1 MKFFLLIFKN
11 LRRNPVRSMLTSAGI
26 MVLVFVITLIWSI
39 LGFLDIATSEKTSN
53 FKGIVTEKWSI
64 PSQMPFAYASTLEN
78 GAAREDTDV
87 KPIDS
92 MTWQFFIGSTEKG
105 KGFSLKTFVFA
116 FCMEP
121 RKLLTMMDELDSL
134 QPGPRAELNE
144 AIQKMEMNRQGIIIG
159 QKRLAALEK
168 RVGDRIKIFGTN
180 YRDLELECE
189 IVGTFPLG
197 RYDNNSCINRDY
209 LNASLDAYKAS
220 KGKPHPMANKT
231 MNLVWV
237 KVPNKETFT
246 KVSSQIDQSPM
257 FASPPVKIETASS
270 GVSNFLAAYKDL
282 LTIFRWILA
291 PSIIATLTVVISN
304 AISISVR
311 ERRKEMAVLKVI
323 GFQPN
328 QIMFLVLGE
337 AILLGVVAGSISSI
351 GTYYFVNRIL
361 GGIPFPIAFFSSFPV
376 LDGALWWGAAIG
388 FATSFAGSILPALST
403 RSIKVVDVFSKVA

>member
-1 MKFFLLIFKN
+1 MKFMMLIFKN
-11 LRRNPVRSMLTSAGI
+11 LRRNLVRSMLTSAGV

-39 LGFLDIATSEKTSN
+39 LGFLDMATSEKSAN

-64 PSQMPFAYASTLEN
+64 PSQLPFSYASTLEN
-78 GAAREDTDV
+78 GAAREESDV

-92 MTWQFFIGSTEKG
+92 MTWQFFIGSVDKTNI
-105 KGFSLKTFVFA
+105 GFSTFIFA

-121 RKLLTMMDELDSL
+121 KKLLTMMDELDSL
-134 QPGPRAELNE
+134 QPGPKAELDK
-144 AIQKMEMNRQGIIIG
+144 AIKAMESNRQGIIVG
-159 QKRLAALEK
+159 QKRLAAIEK
-168 RVGDRIKIFGTN
+168 KVGDRIKVFGIN

-189 IVGTFPLG
+189 IVGTFPPG
-197 RYDNNSCINRDY
+197 RYDNNTCIDRDY

-220 KGKPHPMANKT
+220 KGKPHPLAEKT
-231 MNLVWV
+231 LNLVWV
-237 KVPNKETFT
+237 KVPTKDTFT
-246 KVSSQIDQSPM
+246 KMSGQIDNSPM
-257 FASPPVKIETASS
+257 FAAPPVKIETASS

-282 LTIFRWILA
+282 LMILRYLLA
-291 PSIIATLTVVISN
+291 PAIIITLTVVISN

-328 QIMFLVLGE
+328 QIIFLVLGE
-337 AILLGVVAGSISSI
+337 AILLGVVAGAISSI
-351 GTYYFVNRIL
+351 GTYYIVNRVI
-361 GGIPFPIAFFSSFPV
+361 GGIPFQIAFFSSFPV

-388 FATSFAGSILPALST
+388 FITSFAGSILPALST

>member
-1 MKFFLLIFKN
+1 MKFMTLIIKN
-11 LRRNPVRSMLTSAGI
+11 LRRNLLRSVLTSAGV

-39 LGFLDIATSEKTSN
+39 LGFLDVATSEKTSN

-64 PSQMPFAYASTLEN
+64 PSQMPFSYAATLEN
-78 GAAREDTDV
+78 GAAREDSDV

-105 KGFSLKTFVFA
+105 KMGFNSFLFA

-121 RKLLTMMDELDSL
+121 KKLLTMMDELDSL
-134 QPGPRAELNE
+134 QPVPRAELE
-144 AIQKMEMNRQGIIIG
+144 KAIRAMEQNRQGIIVG

-168 RVGDRIKIFGTN
+168 KVGDRIKIFGTN
-180 YRDLELECE
+180 YRDIELECE

-197 RYDNNSCINRDY
+197 RYDNNTCINRDF
-209 LNASLDAYKAS
+209 LNASLDAYQATMK
-220 KGKPHPMANKT
+220 KPHPLANKS

-237 KVPNKETFT
+237 KVPDKEKFT
-246 KVSSQIDQSPM
+246 KISGQIDNSPM
-257 FASPPVKIETASS
+257 FATPPVKIETASS

-282 LTIFRWILA
+282 LTILRWVLA
-291 PSIIATLTVVISN
+291 PSIIATLAVVISN

-351 GTYYFVNRIL
+351 GTYFFVNRIL

-403 RSIKVVDVFSKVA
+403 RSIKVVDVFSKVT

>member
-1 MKFFLLIFKN
+1 MKFLMLIVKN
-11 LRRNPVRSMLTSAGI
+11 LRRNLVRSMLTSAGV

-39 LGFLDIATSEKTSN
+39 LGFLDVATSEKTSN

-64 PSQMPFAYASTLEN
+64 PSQMPFSYAATLEN
-78 GAAREDTDV
+78 GAAREETDV

-105 KGFSLKTFVFA
+105 QMAFNSFVFA

-134 QPGPRAELNE
+134 QPGPKAELDKAIKAME
-144 AIQKMEMNRQGIIIG
+144 ANRQGIIVG

-168 RVGDRIKIFGTN
+168 KVGDRIKIFGTN
-180 YRDLELECE
+180 YRDIELECE
-189 IVGTFPLG
+189 IVGTFPSG
-197 RYDNNSCINRDY
+197 RYDNNTCINRDY
-209 LNASLDAYKAS
+209 LNASLEAYQAKM
-220 KGKPHPMANKT
+220 KKPHPLANKT

-237 KVPNKETFT
+237 KVPNKDTFA
-246 KVSSQIDQSPM
+246 KMSSQIDKSPM
-257 FASPPVKIETASS
+257 FATPPVKIETASS

-282 LTIFRWILA
+282 LTILRWVLA
-291 PSIIATLTVVISN
+291 PSIIATLAVVISN

-311 ERRKEMAVLKVI
+311 ERRKEMAVLKVL

-337 AILLGVVAGSISSI
+337 AIFLGVVAGSVSSI
-351 GTYYFVNRIL
+351 GTYYFVNKVL
-361 GGIPFPIAFFSSFPV
+361 GGIPFPIAFFASFPV

-388 FATSFAGSILPALST
+388 FVTSFAGSILPALST

>member
-1 MKFFLLIFKN
+1 MKFFILIVKN
-11 LRRNPVRSMLTSAGI
+11 LRRNLVRSMLTSAGV

-78 GAAREDTDV
+78 GAAREDSDV

-105 KGFSLKTFVFA
+105 QMGFNNFIFA

-121 RKLLTMMDELDSL
+121 KKLLTMMDELDSL
-134 QPGPRAELNE
+134 QPGPRAELE
-144 AIQKMEMNRQGIIIG
+144 KAIQAMESKRQGIIVG

-168 RVGDRIKIFGTN
+168 KVGDRIKIFGTN
-180 YRDLELECE
+180 YRDIELECE

-197 RYDNNSCINRDY
+197 RYDNNTCINRDY
-209 LNASLDAYKAS
+209 LNASLEAYQAKM
-220 KGKPHPMANKT
+220 KKPHPLANKT

-237 KVPNKETFT
+237 KVPDKDTFT
-246 KVSSQIDQSPM
+246 KVSNQIDKSPM
-257 FASPPVKIETASS
+257 FATPPVKIETASS

-282 LTIFRWILA
+282 LTILRWVLA
-291 PSIIATLTVVISN
+291 PSIIATLAVVISN

-328 QIMFLVLGE
+328 QVMFLVLGE
-337 AILLGVVAGSISSI
+337 AILLGVVAGSVSSI
-351 GTYYFVNRIL
+351 GTYFFVNKVL

-388 FATSFAGSILPALST
+388 FVTAFAGSIMPALST

>member
-1 MKFFLLIFKN
+1 MKFLMLIFKN
-11 LRRNPVRSMLTSAGI
+11 LRRNLVRSMLTSAGV

-39 LGFLDIATSEKTSN
+39 LGFLDMATSEKTSN

-78 GAAREDTDV
+78 GAAREDSDV

-105 KGFSLKTFVFA
+105 KMGFNSFVFA

-121 RKLLTMMDELDSL
+121 KKLLTMMDELDSL
-134 QPGPRAELNE
+134 QPGPRAELDK
-144 AIQKMEMNRQGIIIG
+144 AIQEMEKNRQGIIVG

-168 RVGDRIKIFGTN
+168 KVGDRIKIFGTN

-209 LNASLDAYKAS
+209 LNASLDAYKVS
-220 KGKPHPMANKT
+220 KGKPHPLANKT
-231 MNLVWV
+231 MNLVWI
-237 KVPNKETFT
+237 KVPNKDTFA
-246 KVSSQIDQSPM
+246 KVSSQIDNSPM

-270 GVSNFLAAYKDL
+270 GVANFLAAYKDL
-282 LTIFRWILA
+282 LTILRWVLA
-291 PSIIATLTVVISN
+291 PSIIATLAVVISN

-351 GTYYFVNRIL
+351 GTYFFVNRVL
-361 GGIPFPIAFFSSFPV
+361 GGIPFQIAFFSSFPI

>member
-1 MKFFLLIFKN
+1 MKFLMLIFKN
-11 LRRNPVRSMLTSAGI
+11 LKRNLLRSILTSAGV

-39 LGFLDIATSEKTSN
+39 LGFLDVATSEKTSN

-64 PSQMPFAYASTLEN
+64 PSQMPFSYATTLEN
-78 GAAREDTDV
+78 GAAREDSDV

-105 KGFSLKTFVFA
+105 KAFSLSTFVFA

-121 RKLLTMMDELDSL
+121 KKLLTMMDELDSL
-134 QPGPRAELNE
+134 APGPKAELE
-144 AIQKMEMNRQGIIIG
+144 KAVQAMEQNRQGIIIG
-159 QKRLAALEK
+159 QKRLAALDK
-168 RVGDRIKIFGTN
+168 RVGDRIKIFGVN

-197 RYDNNSCINRDY
+197 RYDNNSCIHRDY

-220 KGKPHPMANKT
+220 KGKPHPLANKT

-246 KVSSQIDQSPM
+246 KVSGQIDNSPM
-257 FASPPVKIETASS
+257 FSAPPVKIETASS
-270 GVSNFLAAYKDL
+270 GVANFLAAYKDL
-282 LTIFRWILA
+282 LTILRWVLA
-291 PSIIATLTVVISN
+291 PSIIATLAVVISN

-351 GTYYFVNRIL
+351 GTYLFVNRVM

-388 FATSFAGSILPALST
+388 FVTSFAGSILPALST

>member
-11 LRRNPVRSMLTSAGI
+11 LRRNLLRSMLTSAGV

-39 LGFLDIATSEKTSN
+39 LGFLDVATSDKTSN

>member
-1 MKFFLLIFKN
+1 MKFLMLIVKN
-11 LRRNPVRSMLTSAGI
+11 LRRNLLRSTLTGAGV

-64 PSQMPFAYASTLEN
+64 PSQMPFSYAATLEN

-92 MTWQFFIGSTEKG
+92 MTWQFFIGSTSKD
-105 KGFSLKTFVFA
+105 KMGFDSFIFA

-134 QPGPRAELNE
+134 QPGPRAELDK
-144 AIQKMEMNRQGIIIG
+144 AIKAMESNRQGIIVG
-159 QKRLAALEK
+159 QKRLAAIEK
-168 RVGDRIKIFGTN
+168 KVGDRIKVFGTN
-180 YRDLELECE
+180 YRDIELELE

-197 RYDNNSCINRDY
+197 RYDNNTCINRDY
-209 LNASLDAYKAS
+209 LNASLEAYQTKM
-220 KGKPHPMANKT
+220 KKPHPLANKT

-237 KVPNKETFT
+237 KVPDKDTFT
-246 KVSSQIDQSPM
+246 MVSGQIDKSPM
-257 FASPPVKIETASS
+257 FATPPVKIETASS

-282 LTIFRWILA
+282 LTILRWVLA
-291 PSIIATLTVVISN
+291 PSIIATLAVVISN

-337 AILLGVVAGSISSI
+337 AIFLGVVAGSISSI
-351 GTYYFVNRIL
+351 GTYFFVNKVL
-361 GGIPFPIAFFSSFPV
+361 GGIPFPIAFFASFPV

>member
-1 MKFFLLIFKN
+1 MKFFILIVKN
-11 LRRNPVRSMLTSAGI
+11 LRRNLVRSMLTSAGV

-78 GAAREDTDV
+78 GGAREDSDV

-105 KGFSLKTFVFA
+105 QMGFNNFIFA

-121 RKLLTMMDELDSL
+121 KKLLTMMDELDSL
-134 QPGPRAELNE
+134 QPGPRAELE
-144 AIQKMEMNRQGIIIG
+144 KAIQAMESKRQGIIVG

-168 RVGDRIKIFGTN
+168 KVGDRIKIFGTN
-180 YRDLELECE
+180 YRDIELECE

-197 RYDNNSCINRDY
+197 RYDNNTCINRDY
-209 LNASLDAYKAS
+209 LNASLEAYQAKM
-220 KGKPHPMANKT
+220 KKPHPLANKT

-237 KVPNKETFT
+237 KVPDKDTFT
-246 KVSSQIDQSPM
+246 KVSNQIDKSPM
-257 FASPPVKIETASS
+257 FATPPVKIETASS

-282 LTIFRWILA
+282 LTILRWVLA
-291 PSIIATLTVVISN
+291 PSIIATLAVVISN

-328 QIMFLVLGE
+328 QVMFLVLGE
-337 AILLGVVAGSISSI
+337 AILLGVVAGSVSSI
-351 GTYYFVNRIL
+351 GTYFFVNKVL

-388 FATSFAGSILPALST
+388 FVTAFAGSIMPALST

>member
-1 MKFFLLIFKN
+1 MKFMMLIFKN
-11 LRRNPVRSMLTSAGI
+11 LRRNLVRSMLTSAGV

-39 LGFLDIATSEKTSN
+39 LGFLDMATSEKSAN

-64 PSQMPFAYASTLEN
+64 PSQLPFSYASTLEN
-78 GAAREDTDV
+78 GAAREESDV

-92 MTWQFFIGSTEKG
+92 MTWQFFIGSVDKTNI
-105 KGFSLKTFVFA
+105 GFSTFIFA

-121 RKLLTMMDELDSL
+121 KKLLTMMDELDSL
-134 QPGPRAELNE
+134 QPGPKAELDK
-144 AIQKMEMNRQGIIIG
+144 AIKAMESNRQGIIVG
-159 QKRLAALEK
+159 QKRLAAIEK
-168 RVGDRIKIFGTN
+168 KVGDRIKVFGIN

-189 IVGTFPLG
+189 IVGTFPPG
-197 RYDNNSCINRDY
+197 RYDNNTCINRDY

-220 KGKPHPMANKT
+220 KGKPHPLAEKT
-231 MNLVWV
+231 LNLVWV
-237 KVPNKETFT
+237 KVPTKDTFT
-246 KVSSQIDQSPM
+246 KMSGQIDNSPM
-257 FASPPVKIETASS
+257 FAAPPVKIETASS

-282 LTIFRWILA
+282 LMILRYLLA
-291 PSIIATLTVVISN
+291 PAIIITLTVVISN

-328 QIMFLVLGE
+328 QIIFLVLGE
-337 AILLGVVAGSISSI
+337 AILLGVVAGAISSI
-351 GTYYFVNRIL
+351 GTYYIVNRVI
-361 GGIPFPIAFFSSFPV
+361 GGIPFQIAFFSSFPV

-388 FATSFAGSILPALST
+388 FITSFAGSILPALST

>member
-1 MKFFLLIFKN
+1 MKFFMLIFKN
-11 LRRNPVRSMLTSAGI
+11 LRRNLLRSILTSAGV

-39 LGFLDIATSEKTSN
+39 LGFLDVATSEKTSN

-64 PSQMPFAYASTLEN
+64 PSQMPFAYATTLEN
-78 GAAREDTDV
+78 GAAREETDV
-87 KPIDS
+87 KPMDS

-121 RKLLTMMDELDSL
+121 RKMLTMMDELDSL

-168 RVGDRIKIFGTN
+168 KVGERIKIFGTN

-189 IVGTFPLG
+189 IVGTLPLG
-197 RYDNNSCINRDY
+197 RYDNNSFINRDY

-220 KGKPHPMANKT
+220 KGKPHPLANKT

-246 KVSSQIDQSPM
+246 KVSGQIDQSPM
-257 FASPPVKIETASS
+257 FTSPPVKIETASS

-311 ERRKEMAVLKVI
+311 ERRKEMAILKVI

-351 GTYYFVNRIL
+351 GTYFFVNRII

>member
-1 MKFFLLIFKN
+1 MKFLILIFKN
-11 LRRNPVRSMLTSAGI
+11 LRRNLVRSMLTSAGI

-39 LGFLDIATSEKTSN
+39 LGFLDEATSEKTSN

-64 PSQMPFAYASTLEN
+64 PSQMPFSYANTLES
-78 GAAREDTDV
+78 GASREDNDV

-92 MTWQFFIGSTEKG
+92 MTWQFFIGSIDKANM
-105 KGFSLKTFVFA
+105 GFNSFIFA

-134 QPGPRAELNE
+134 PQAPREELDK
-144 AIQKMEMNRQGIIIG
+144 AIKAMEQNRQGIIVG
-159 QKRLAALEK
+159 QKRLAAINK
-168 RVGDRIKIFGTN
+168 KVGDRIKVFGLN

-189 IVGTFPLG
+189 IVGTFPPG

-220 KGKPHPMANKT
+220 KGKPHPLAEKT
-231 MNLVWV
+231 LNLVWV
-237 KVPNKETFT
+237 KVPNKDSFT
-246 KVSSQIDQSPM
+246 RVSTQIDNSPM
-257 FASPPVKIETASS
+257 FATPPVKIETASS

-282 LTIFRWILA
+282 LTILRWVLA
-291 PSIIATLTVVISN
+291 PAIIVTLSVVISN

-311 ERRKEMAVLKVI
+311 ERRKEMAVLKVL

-328 QIMFLVLGE
+328 QVMLLVLGE

-351 GTYYFVNRIL
+351 GTYFLVNKLL

-388 FATSFAGSILPALST
+388 FITSFAGSILPALST

>member
-1 MKFFLLIFKN
+1 MKFMSLIIKN
-11 LRRNPVRSMLTSAGI
+11 LRRNLLRSVLTSAGV

-39 LGFLDIATSEKTSN
+39 LGFLDVATSEKTSN

-64 PSQMPFAYASTLEN
+64 PSQMPFSYAATLEN
-78 GAAREDTDV
+78 GAAREDSDV

-105 KGFSLKTFVFA
+105 KMGFNSFLFA

-121 RKLLTMMDELDSL
+121 KKLLTMMDELDSL
-134 QPGPRAELNE
+134 QPGPRAELE
-144 AIQKMEMNRQGIIIG
+144 KAIHAMEQNRQGIIVG

-168 RVGDRIKIFGTN
+168 KVGDRIKIFGTN
-180 YRDLELECE
+180 YRDIELECE

-197 RYDNNSCINRDY
+197 RYDNNSCINRDF
-209 LNASLDAYKAS
+209 LNASLDAYQATMK
-220 KGKPHPMANKT
+220 KPHPLANKS

-237 KVPNKETFT
+237 KVPDKEKFT
-246 KVSSQIDQSPM
+246 KISGQIDNSPM
-257 FASPPVKIETASS
+257 FATPPVKIETASS

-282 LTIFRWILA
+282 LTILRWVLA
-291 PSIIATLTVVISN
+291 PSIIATLAVVISN

-351 GTYYFVNRIL
+351 GTYFFVNRIL

-403 RSIKVVDVFSKVA
+403 RSIKVVDVFSKVT

>member
-1 MKFFLLIFKN
+1 MKFLMLIFKN
-11 LRRNPVRSMLTSAGI
+11 LRRNLLRSVLTGAGV

-39 LGFLDIATSEKTSN
+39 LGFLDMATSEKSAN

-64 PSQMPFAYASTLEN
+64 PSQLPFSYASTLED
-78 GAAREDTDV
+78 GAAREESDV
-87 KPIDS
+87 KPMDS
-92 MTWQFFIGSTEKG
+92 MTWQFFIGSVD
-105 KGFSLKTFVFA
+105 KTNIGYSTFIFA

-134 QPGPRAELNE
+134 QAGPRAELDT
-144 AIQKMEMNRQGIIIG
+144 AIKAMEQNRQGIIIG

-168 RVGDRIKIFGTN
+168 KVGDRIKVFGLN

-197 RYDNNSCINRDY
+197 RYDNNTCINRDY
-209 LNASLDAYKAS
+209 LNASLDAYKVN
-220 KGKPHPMANKT
+220 KGKPHPLAEKT
-231 MNLVWV
+231 LNLVWV
-237 KVPNKETFT
+237 KVPTKDSFT
-246 KVSSQIDQSPM
+246 KMSGQIDNSPM
-257 FASPPVKIETASS
+257 FAAPPVKIETASS
-270 GVSNFLAAYKDL
+270 GIANFLTAYKDL
-282 LTIFRWILA
+282 LMILRYLLA
-291 PSIIATLTVVISN
+291 PAIIITLTVVISN

-328 QIMFLVLGE
+328 QIIFLVLGE
-337 AILLGVVAGSISSI
+337 AILLGVVAGAISSI
-351 GTYYFVNRIL
+351 GTYFFVNRVL
-361 GGIPFPIAFFSSFPV
+361 GGIPFQIAFFSSFPV

-388 FATSFAGSILPALST
+388 FITSFAGSILPALST

>member
-1 MKFFLLIFKN
+1 MNFMMLIFKN
-11 LRRNPVRSMLTSAGI
+11 LRRNLVRSMLTSAGV

-39 LGFLDIATSEKTSN
+39 LGFLDMATSEKSAN

-64 PSQMPFAYASTLEN
+64 PSQLPFSYASTLEN
-78 GAAREDTDV
+78 GAAREESDV

-92 MTWQFFIGSTEKG
+92 MTWQFFIGSVDKTNI
-105 KGFSLKTFVFA
+105 GFSTFIFA

-121 RKLLTMMDELDSL
+121 KKLLTMMDELDSL
-134 QPGPRAELNE
+134 QPGPKAELDK
-144 AIQKMEMNRQGIIIG
+144 AIKAMESNRQGIIVG
-159 QKRLAALEK
+159 QKRLAAIEK
-168 RVGDRIKIFGTN
+168 KVGDRIKVFGIN

-189 IVGTFPLG
+189 IVGTFPPG
-197 RYDNNSCINRDY
+197 RYDNNTCINRDY

-220 KGKPHPMANKT
+220 KGKPHPLAEKT
-231 MNLVWV
+231 LNLVWV
-237 KVPNKETFT
+237 KVPTKDTFT
-246 KVSSQIDQSPM
+246 KMSGQIDNSPM
-257 FASPPVKIETASS
+257 FAAPPVKIETASS

-282 LTIFRWILA
+282 LMILRYLLA
-291 PSIIATLTVVISN
+291 PAIIITLTVVISN

-328 QIMFLVLGE
+328 QIIFLVLGE
-337 AILLGVVAGSISSI
+337 AILLGVVAGAISSI
-351 GTYYFVNRIL
+351 GTYYIVNRVI
-361 GGIPFPIAFFSSFPV
+361 GGIPFQIAFFSSFPV

-388 FATSFAGSILPALST
+388 FITSFAGSILPALST

>member
-1 MKFFLLIFKN
+1 MKFMMLIVKN
-11 LRRNPVRSMLTSAGI
+11 LRRNLVRSMLTSAGV

-64 PSQMPFAYASTLEN
+64 PSQMPFSYANTLEN
-78 GAAREDTDV
+78 GAAREDSDV

-105 KGFSLKTFVFA
+105 TMGFNSFIFA

-121 RKLLTMMDELDSL
+121 KKLLTMMDELDSL
-134 QPGPRAELNE
+134 QPGPRAELDK
-144 AIQKMEMNRQGIIIG
+144 AIQAMEGNRQGIIVG
-159 QKRLAALEK
+159 QKRLAAIEK
-168 RVGDRIKIFGTN
+168 QVGDRIKIFGTN
-180 YRDLELECE
+180 YRDIELECE

-197 RYDNNSCINRDY
+197 RYDNNTCINRDY
-209 LNASLDAYKAS
+209 LNASLEAYQANMK
-220 KGKPHPMANKT
+220 KPHPLANKS

-246 KVSSQIDQSPM
+246 QVSSQIDKSPM
-257 FASPPVKIETASS
+257 FAAPPVKIETASS

-282 LTIFRWILA
+282 LTILRWVLA
-291 PSIIATLTVVISN
+291 PSIIATLAVVISN

-337 AILLGVVAGSISSI
+337 AILLGVVAGSVSSI
-351 GTYYFVNRIL
+351 GTYFFVNKVL

-388 FATSFAGSILPALST
+388 FITSFAGSILPALST

>member
-1 MKFFLLIFKN
+1 MKFMMLIIKN
-11 LRRNPVRSMLTSAGI
+11 LRRNLVRSMLTSAGV

-39 LGFLDIATSEKTSN
+39 LGFLDVATSEKTSN

-64 PSQMPFAYASTLEN
+64 PSQMPFTYASDLER

-105 KGFSLKTFVFA
+105 KMGFNSFLFA

-121 RKLLTMMDELDSL
+121 KKLLTMMDELDSL
-134 QPGPRAELNE
+134 QPGPKAELE
-144 AIQKMEMNRQGIIIG
+144 KAIQEMEKNRQGIIVG

-168 RVGDRIKIFGTN
+168 KVGDRIKIFGTN
-180 YRDLELECE
+180 YRDIELDCE

-209 LNASLDAYKAS
+209 LNASLDAYQAS
-220 KGKPHPMANKT
+220 KKKPHPLANKS

-237 KVPNKETFT
+237 KVPNKDTFT
-246 KVSSQIDQSPM
+246 KLSGQIDSSPK
-257 FASPPVKIETASS
+257 FATPPVKIETASS

-282 LTIFRWILA
+282 LTILRWVLA
-291 PSIIATLTVVISN
+291 PSIIATLAVVISN

-351 GTYYFVNRIL
+351 GTYFFVNRVL